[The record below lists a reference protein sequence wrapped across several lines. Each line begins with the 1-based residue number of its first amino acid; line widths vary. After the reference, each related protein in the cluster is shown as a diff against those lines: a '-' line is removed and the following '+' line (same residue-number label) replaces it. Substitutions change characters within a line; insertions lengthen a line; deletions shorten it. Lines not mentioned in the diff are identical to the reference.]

1 MYTTTTGRFYAA
13 IGYVA
18 NLSPSMLRGASI
30 WLQQLI
36 RTIFGFFLLFD
47 ILGLTDAESN
57 FSWML
62 LDASIWLH
70 QFLKAMRDDNGDIV
84 KNAHL
89 LGFFR
94 RICRCAMALF
104 YVIDLGPLPPLSKKE
119 VIRWIVFASGMEDID
134 FCIKTSPVSNESDS
148 KYSLKSALA

>member
-1 MYTTTTGRFYAA
+1 
-13 IGYVA
+13 
-18 NLSPSMLRGASI
+18 MLRGASI

-104 YVIDLGPLPPLSKKE
+104 YVIDAGPLPPLSKKRGNK
-119 VIRWIVFASGMEDID
+119 VDRICPRYGRH
-134 FCIKTSPVSNESDS
+134 
-148 KYSLKSALA
+148 